1 MKARTLKA
9 AILRLL
15 HMDSQE
21 LLDESLKIDPLDMGI
36 RYEGALRSGS
46 LDDWKDKMRTPVHNY
61 LELALDYIKAGL
73 YDDALTILAS
83 CTADSPMLGYYQGYV
98 YERKGDAAK
107 AAKMY
112 QQGEAACPDY
122 CFPNRAEEVVI
133 LESAASLLGKAPYA
147 HYYLGCLLYD
157 KKQYEKAALHWEEAS
172 EGAPDFAMNWR
183 NLAIYYYNKRKDIDQ
198 ALECMKKAFELD
210 SAYSRFL
217 LEYDQLRAKAGISV
231 EERLELLSAHLDLV
245 TGRDALYVEYISLL
259 NCTGQYDKALECLNG
274 HLFHPWE
281 GGEGKVS
288 TQYRYALT
296 QKALGLLESGN
307 YDEAIRLLE
316 ATKVYPNNLGEGKL
330 PNVQDNIADYYI
342 GKAYQAK
349 NDSAAA
355 CEYFEKAST
364 GLDEPSGV
372 LYYNDQPSDTILY
385 QGLANEELGNTAA
398 AKKCYHQLLA
408 FGKKHIF
415 DEVTY
420 DYFAV
425 SLPEIEVFPDNI
437 KERNDIYCRYLMALG
452 HIGLGEKDEADALLH
467 EILRLKADY
476 QGAIRHLPMTE

>member
-1 MKARTLKA
+1 MTGDDKGAYDAFYKSTWSYETQGAGYYWLACLSVKRGDYRNALEFIDNALIRGWHNMKARTLKA

-157 KKQYEKAALHWEEAS
+157 KKQYEKAALHWEEAA

-183 NLAIYYYNKRKDIDQ
+183 NLAIYYYNKRKDIDR
-198 ALECMKKAFELD
+198 ALEYMKKAFELD

-307 YDEAIRLLE
+307 YDEASGFLRPRSISKQSGRRKTSECPGQHRRLLYR
-316 ATKVYPNNLGEGKL
+316 KGLPGK
-330 PNVQDNIADYYI
+330 
-342 GKAYQAK
+342 
-349 NDSAAA
+349 
-355 CEYFEKAST
+355 E
-364 GLDEPSGV
+364 
-372 LYYNDQPSDTILY
+372 
-385 QGLANEELGNTAA
+385 
-398 AKKCYHQLLA
+398 
-408 FGKKHIF
+408 
-415 DEVTY
+415 
-420 DYFAV
+420 
-425 SLPEIEVFPDNI
+425 
-437 KERNDIYCRYLMALG
+437 
-452 HIGLGEKDEADALLH
+452 
-467 EILRLKADY
+467 
-476 QGAIRHLPMTE
+476 

>member
-1 MKARTLKA
+1 
-9 AILRLL
+9 
-15 HMDSQE
+15 
-21 LLDESLKIDPLDMGI
+21 
-36 RYEGALRSGS
+36 
-46 LDDWKDKMRTPVHNY
+46 
-61 LELALDYIKAGL
+61 
-73 YDDALTILAS
+73 
-83 CTADSPMLGYYQGYV
+83 
-98 YERKGDAAK
+98 
-107 AAKMY
+107 
-112 QQGEAACPDY
+112 
-122 CFPNRAEEVVI
+122 
-133 LESAASLLGKAPYA
+133 
-147 HYYLGCLLYD
+147 
-157 KKQYEKAALHWEEAS
+157 
-172 EGAPDFAMNWR
+172 
-183 NLAIYYYNKRKDIDQ
+183 
-198 ALECMKKAFELD
+198 MKKAFELD

-217 LEYDQLRAKAGISV
+217 LEYDQLRAKSGISA

-296 QKALGLLESGN
+296 QKALGLLESGG
-307 YDEAIRLLE
+307 YDEAINLLE

-342 GKAYQAK
+342 GKSYQAK

-355 CEYFEKAST
+355 SEYFEKAST
-364 GLDEPSGV
+364 GLEEPSGV
-372 LYYNDQPSDTILY
+372 LYYNDQPSDIILY

-408 FGKKHIF
+408 YGKKHIF
-415 DEVTY
+415 DKVTY

-476 QGAIRHLPMTE
+476 QGAIRHLPMAE